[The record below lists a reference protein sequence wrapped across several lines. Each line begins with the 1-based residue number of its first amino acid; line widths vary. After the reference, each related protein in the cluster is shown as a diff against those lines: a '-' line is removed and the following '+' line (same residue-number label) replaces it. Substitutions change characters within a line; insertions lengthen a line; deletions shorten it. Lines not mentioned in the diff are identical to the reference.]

1 MEQTNTVEM
10 RQVLFDII
18 KNETKTLMLANGRT
32 DYAFEIVDPAVTPER
47 KVSPHR
53 SIYIAVGLALG
64 MFLGAVIAFIRDRN
78 RRHR

>member
-1 MEQTNTVEM
+1 M

-18 KNETKTLMLANGRT
+18 KNETKTLMLANGRA

-53 SIYIAVGLALG
+53 SIYVAVGLALG
-64 MFLGAVIAFIRDRN
+64 MFVGTIIAFVRDWK